1 MLYIDE
7 DQNITLTRG
16 DTGFFNIS
24 LFTAEG
30 KPYTPQE
37 GDSLRFALGKSW
49 GKDTIFTKTIP
60 LDTCVLEITP
70 ADTKQL
76 PFKKYKYDVEFTDA
90 GGHVSTIILGEFI
103 VDKEVY

>member
-24 LFTAEG
+24 LKDKDG
-30 KPYTPQE
+30 KAYTPQV

-49 GKDTIFTKTIP
+49 GKDTIFTKPIP
-60 LDTCVLEITP
+60 LDTCVLEIEP
-70 ADTKQL
+70 EDTKNL
-76 PFKKYKYDVEFTDA
+76 EFKKYKYDVEFTDA
-90 GGHVSTIILGEFI
+90 AGHVSTVILGEFI

>member
-24 LFTAEG
+24 LLKNNGEA
-30 KPYTPQE
+30 YVPQA

-49 GKDTIFTKTIP
+49 GKDTIFTKNIP
-60 LDTCVLEITP
+60 LDTCVLEIEP
-70 ADTKQL
+70 EDTKNL
-76 PFKKYKYDVEFTDA
+76 DFKKYKYDVEFTDA
-90 GGHVSTIILGEFI
+90 QGHVSTII
-103 VDKEVY
+103 

>member
-16 DTGFFNIS
+16 DTGIFTVS
-24 LFTAEG
+24 LKNKNG
-30 KPYTPQE
+30 KAYTPQE

-49 GKDTIFTKTIP
+49 GKDTILIKQIP
-60 LDTCVLEITP
+60 LDTCILELEP
-70 ADTKQL
+70 QDTKNL
-76 PFKKYKYDVEFTDA
+76 EFKKYKYDIEFTDSY
-90 GGHVSTIILGEFI
+90 GHVSTILLGEFI

>member
-24 LFTAEG
+24 LQNKKG
-30 KPYTPQE
+30 KAYTPQE
-37 GDSLRFALGKSW
+37 GDSLRFALGKNW
-49 GKDTIFTKTIP
+49 GKDTLFTKNIP
-60 LDTCVLEITP
+60 LDTCVLEIEP
-70 ADTKQL
+70 QDTKDL
-76 PFKKYKYDVEFTDA
+76 EFKTYKYDIEFTDA
-90 GGHVSTIILGEFI
+90 HGHVSTILLGDFK